1 MSLRQYDKLQENEGK
16 KRPNLT
22 ADNLGTY
29 LLLSENIGDLS
40 IGMSKSDVLK
50 FLGEPDKKIDDGRN
64 EHLGEHF
71 YYFEYTKLN
80 LSITFNDHDFQNEG
94 KNFKVCNIDIYGNS
108 KLKTKNNITIGSTV
122 EEVKKAYKHEI
133 KAGNTVYQNHD
144 WDDPNLKFIHL
155 GDIDGLNFIFKKDKV
170 FKIQLGTFQ
179 WN

>member
-1 MSLRQYDKLQENEGK
+1 MSMASERISFTNTLKDSGK
-16 KRPNLT
+16 PGSGILSPLT
-22 ADNLGTY
+22 IA
-29 LLLSENIGDLS
+29 S
-40 IGMSKSDVLK
+40 I
-50 FLGEPDKKIDDGRN
+50 DKKIDDGRN

-108 KLKTKNNITIGSTV
+108 KLKTKNNITIDSTV

-155 GDIDGLNFIFKKDKV
+155 GDIDGLNFIFKKDKLKI
-170 FKIQLGTFQ
+170 FKIKKCHFL
-179 WN
+179 NLIDL